1 MTTAEAARPSVG
13 AAEPGRREVLAGNY
27 RLERRLGEGAMG
39 VVFAARQLS
48 IDREVVVKM
57 LKLSAHDTELNEL
70 LSKRF
75 RREAVATAKLGHPNT
90 VQIIDFGQADDG
102 RRFIVLERLYGRPLS
117 DVMVERGPMPPA
129 EVARLA
135 EQVCRSLAEA
145 HGVGVIHRD
154 LKPDN
159 VFLCDFPDARGVV
172 KVMDF
177 GVARLVPHT
186 DSHVTRITAAG
197 LTVGTPMYIAP
208 EQARGLD
215 TTPATDLYSLGVM
228 LYEMLT
234 GEPPFKADSGMEMA
248 IKHIKEP
255 PPPLRL
261 GPDVPAEVASA
272 WTALVAALLAKDPA
286 RRPASALEVGKRL
299 GALATPPAPA
309 ATAPPPHPTRDAA
322 PPPDAVA
329 PAQTVEHLR
338 TIGAPPRSVVALV
351 ALALLLLG
359 VALGHLMAG

>member
-1 MTTAEAARPSVG
+1 MSAAEAIGPAS
-13 AAEPGRREVLAGNY
+13 AAPNADGREVLAGNY
-27 RLERRLGEGAMG
+27 RLEGRLGEGAMG

-48 IDREVVVKM
+48 IDREVVVKL

-117 DVMVERGPMPPA
+117 EVMTARGALPPA
-129 EVARLA
+129 EVATIA
-135 EQVCRSLAEA
+135 EQICRSLAEA

-255 PPPLRL
+255 APPLRL
-261 GPDVPAEVASA
+261 GDDVPAD
-272 WTALVAALLAKDPA
+272 VAAAWSTLLASLLAKDPA
-286 RRPASALEVGKRL
+286 RRPPSALDVGQRL
-299 GALATPPAPA
+299 GALATAPAP
-309 ATAPPPHPTRDAA
+309 TAPAPSPEAAGGPAARPTPERAA
-322 PPPDAVA
+322 VGGALPR
-329 PAQTVEHLR
+329 PAL
-338 TIGAPPRSVVALV
+338 ALV

-359 VALGHLMAG
+359 VALGHLTAG